1 MQSVTRST
9 VIEAPVARVWAVL
22 RDFNSHAQWHPA
34 IAHSE
39 IEGRDSAT
47 QVGCVRAFALHD
59 GNHLREQLLSL
70 NDHDHA
76 FSYCILQAS
85 LPLRRYVATVQL
97 RPVTD
102 GGRCFWRWS
111 STFEGPAGREAEFAQ
126 VVGEGV
132 YEVGFKG
139 MQAWLKQGMN
149 DGRY

>member
-9 VIEAPVARVWAVL
+9 AIEAPVARVWAVL

-47 QVGCVRAFALHD
+47 QVGCVRAFGLHD
-59 GNHLREQLLSL
+59 GNRLREQLLSL
-70 NDHDHA
+70 NDHEHA

-102 GGRCFWRWS
+102 GRRCFWQWS

-132 YEVGFKG
+132 YEAGFKG
-139 MQAWLKQGMN
+139 MQAWLNVGAHN
-149 DGRY
+149 GWY

>member
-9 VIEAPVARVWAVL
+9 VIEAPIERVWALL

-39 IEGRDSAT
+39 IEGRCSAT

-70 NDHDHA
+70 NDHDHV
-76 FSYCILQAS
+76 FSYCILDAS
-85 LPLRRYVATVQL
+85 LPLHRYVATVQL

-102 GGRCFWRWS
+102 GGLCFWQWS
-111 STFEGPAGREAEFAQ
+111 STFEVPMGREAEFAK

-132 YEVGFKG
+132 YEAGFKG
-139 MQAWLKQGMN
+139 MQAWLKEGVHN
-149 DGRY
+149 GRY